1 MEDRKKEWF
10 GVTMAGSGGP
20 VETVVL
26 EVETVVGKQS
36 FRWRQSSQWR
46 QSCGRQ
52 KGHLRKLNGGFPGSL
67 PPPFLLSSLETTTLQ
82 SLYVPEKTRED
93 WVVSLGSL
101 EESVGRRSRFRR
113 GSVDH

>member
-1 MEDRKKEWF
+1 MVWSDNGWLRW
-10 GVTMAGSGGP
+10 AGGDSRVGGGDSR
-20 VETVVL
+20 
-26 EVETVVGKQS
+26 GKQS
-36 FRWRQSSQWR
+36 FRWRQSSQR

-101 EESVGRRSRFRR
+101 EESVGRGSRFRR
-113 GSVDH
+113 GIVGH